1 MATSEAFGVHN
12 STPPVYSSSAA
23 RRVTATG
30 LKVSKSGV
38 GCAKPPRIIHTYS
51 PKIYKIEPEEFLHVV
66 QKLTGRRSVS
76 EETVT
81 RFSFDTHESTSS
93 SSDADQ
99 WPAPLDDIHPSRQH
113 HPLRSSNDAY
123 QRGYRYE
130 DSKEFEDSEMSD
142 AAPLSTRL
150 TLAAA
155 RPTPRL
161 VTINFMPLL
170 ASPRSL
176 DTSRTGG
183 RQLPL
188 HSAA

>member
-1 MATSEAFGVHN
+1 VCAFHPADREVLVYYVSVWFLLAPAVDELFNGNERGVW
-12 STPPVYSSSAA
+12 
-23 RRVTATG
+23 
-30 LKVSKSGV
+30 
-38 GCAKPPRIIHTYS
+38 CAYFS
-51 PKIYKIEPEEFLHVV
+51 PKISKIEPEEFLQVV

-113 HPLRSSNDAY
+113 HPLRRSNDDY

>member
-1 MATSEAFGVHN
+1 
-12 STPPVYSSSAA
+12 
-23 RRVTATG
+23 
-30 LKVSKSGV
+30 
-38 GCAKPPRIIHTYS
+38 
-51 PKIYKIEPEEFLHVV
+51 
-66 QKLTGRRSVS
+66 
-76 EETVT
+76 
-81 RFSFDTHESTSS
+81 
-93 SSDADQ
+93 
-99 WPAPLDDIHPSRQH
+99 
-113 HPLRSSNDAY
+113 
-123 QRGYRYE
+123 
-130 DSKEFEDSEMSD
+130 MSD